1 MVVTSLQQKD
11 TEDEVREII
20 RSNLHLQGKVKK
32 KKFFDNVK
40 DWDMTKS
47 HFAWSDKIWCVI
59 FPQTKS
65 DKKIIVWNSL

>member
-32 KKFFDNVK
+32 KCFLI
-40 DWDMTKS
+40 M
-47 HFAWSDKIWCVI
+47 
-59 FPQTKS
+59 
-65 DKKIIVWNSL
+65 